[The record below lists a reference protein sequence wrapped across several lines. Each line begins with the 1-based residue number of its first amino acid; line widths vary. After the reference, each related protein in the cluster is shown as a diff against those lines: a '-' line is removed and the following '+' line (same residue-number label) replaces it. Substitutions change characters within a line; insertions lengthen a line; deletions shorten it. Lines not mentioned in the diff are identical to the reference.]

1 MKIKQSE
8 EITFRNLKL
17 EVINWKSEFLLI
29 MKQNSL
35 QYQQEIYIKHLK
47 LAKDFLLGSKQTH
60 TGL

>member
-1 MKIKQSE
+1 
-8 EITFRNLKL
+8 
-17 EVINWKSEFLLI
+17 

-47 LAKDFLLGSKQTH
+47 LAKDFTAWFEANSHGFVENEVFYRGVPKGTGQSVWRRTVF